1 MLMLFYLGWLN
12 LLDRSTTM
20 VEVVF
25 KKVLGIKVRLE
36 QQQYFLLQT
45 ERRWG
50 KASLTIFP
58 PPKVM
63 SSV

>member
-1 MLMLFYLGWLN
+1 
-12 LLDRSTTM
+12 M

-25 KKVLGIKVRLE
+25 KKVLGIKVRSE
-36 QQQYFLLQT
+36 QQQYFLFQI

-50 KASLTIFP
+50 KTSLTNLP

>member
-1 MLMLFYLGWLN
+1 MLSYLGWLN
-12 LLDRSTTM
+12 LLDRITTM

-25 KKVLGIKVRLE
+25 KKVLGIKVRSE
-36 QQQYFLLQT
+36 RHQYFLPQI

-50 KASLTIFP
+50 KASLTIIP